1 MARWM
6 RRTGTCA
13 RKTAWAIAIG
23 PACVSVIAAL
33 AFGQN
38 PRTAP
43 SFQIADV
50 HVSPRV
56 SDSLRI
62 QNLQGGVFRAGRY
75 EIHNAAMLD
84 LIKIAYGVDP
94 DLVVG
99 GPAWLE
105 FDHFDVIAKAPTA
118 TSPETIKM
126 MLQALLADRFQLVVH
141 KDTKPIQGFVLSVG
155 KDKPKLKPAG
165 GSGEPGC
172 HLPQPPPPRSPGSI
186 PVNVV
191 SCSNVTMEEFAPML
205 RQMVQE
211 FGPTLGQTDSY
222 LNGPVLNSTV
232 LKGAW
237 DFELKW
243 TDKRLLTAA
252 GADGISI
259 FDALDKQLGLKLE
272 AGKVPMP
279 VLVVDGANEKPT
291 ANSPEVTTALPPPAQ
306 VEFEVA
312 SVRPSKPGTDE
323 DVGEFLPGG
332 RYEAHAVPLFFMLT
346 QAWDYRVPGD
356 ITGLPKWL
364 TRDSPR
370 FDIVAKAPAAAI
382 AVGEGHEVYDLQSMM
397 RALLVD
403 RFKMK
408 AHYEDRPMDAYTLVA
423 DKPKLKRA
431 DLSNRTANRTAC
443 KTARAPRNPDAGP
456 PPMIATCQNITMAQF
471 AEQLQTIAP
480 VYLYYP
486 VLDASGIEGSW
497 DLSLSFSPAPPNLA
511 GGGGNGG
518 GKGGGK
524 GGGPAAGASSDPS
537 GAVSLFDALEKQ
549 LGLKLEKHQRPEP
562 VLVIDHIE
570 EKPTDN

>member
-1 MARWM
+1 M
-6 RRTGTCA
+6 RTPISLIA
-13 RKTAWAIAIG
+13 LLSTA
-23 PACVSVIAAL
+23 
-33 AFGQN
+33 AFGQ
-38 PRTAP
+38 

-50 HVSPRV
+50 HVSGRV
-56 SDSLRI
+56 SERRWLDM
-62 QNLQGGVFRAGRY
+62 QGGVFRAGRY
-75 EIHNAAMLD
+75 EIHDATMLD
-84 LIKIAYGVDP
+84 LVKTAYGVDP
-94 DLVVG
+94 DTVVG

-105 FDHFDVIAKAPTA
+105 FDHFDVIAKAPQA
-118 TSPETIKM
+118 TSPETIKL
-126 MLQALLADRFQLVVH
+126 MLQALLADRFKLVVH
-141 KDTKPIQGFVLSVG
+141 KDTRPIQGFVLSVG
-155 KDKPKLKPAG
+155 KGKPKLKEAD

-172 HLPQPPPPRSPGSI
+172 QPQPPPPRSPGSI
-186 PVNVV
+186 PVNAV
-191 SCSNVTMEEFAPML
+191 SCRNVTMEEFAPML

-211 FGPTLGQTDSY
+211 FGPTLGQTDGY
-222 LNGPVLNSTV
+222 LPGPVLNSTG

-237 DFELKW
+237 DFDLKW
-243 TDKRLLTAA
+243 TSKRLLRVP
-252 GADGISI
+252 GADGVTI
-259 FDALDKQLGLKLE
+259 FDAVDKQLGLKLE
-272 AGKVPMP
+272 PAKVPMP
-279 VLVVDGANEKPT
+279 ALVVDSANENPT
-291 ANSPEVTTALPPPAQ
+291 ANSPEVTTALPPPPPA
-306 VEFEVA
+306 EFEVA

-323 DVGEFLPGG
+323 DVGQFLPGG

-370 FDIVAKAPAAAI
+370 FDIVAKAPPAAI
-382 AVGEGHEVYDLQSMM
+382 AVGEGHGVYDLRSMM

-431 DLSNRTANRTAC
+431 DLSNRPANRTGC
-443 KTARAPRNPDAGP
+443 ETAQGPRNPDAGP
-456 PPMIATCQNITMAQF
+456 PAMIATCQNITMAQF

-480 VYLYYP
+480 IYLNYP

-497 DLSLSFSPAPPNLA
+497 DFSLSFSPAPPNSA
-511 GGGGNGG
+511 GGGGGNGG

-524 GGGPAAGASSDPS
+524 GGGAAAAVSSDPS
-537 GAVSLFDALEKQ
+537 GAVSLFDALDKQ
-549 LGLKLEKHQRPEP
+549 LGLKLELHKRPEP

>member
-1 MARWM
+1 M
-6 RRTGTCA
+6 
-13 RKTAWAIAIG
+13 
-23 PACVSVIAAL
+23 
-33 AFGQN
+33 
-38 PRTAP
+38 
-43 SFQIADV
+43 
-50 HVSPRV
+50 
-56 SDSLRI
+56 
-62 QNLQGGVFRAGRY
+62 QGGVFRAGRY
-75 EIHNAAMLD
+75 EIHDASMLD
-84 LIKIAYGVDP
+84 LVKTAYGVDA
-94 DLVVG
+94 DTVVG

-105 FDHFDVIAKAPTA
+105 FDHFDVIAKAPAA
-118 TSPETIKM
+118 TSPETIKL
-126 MLQALLADRFQLVVH
+126 MLQALLADRFKLVVH
-141 KDTKPIQGFVLSVG
+141 KDTRPIQGFVLSVG
-155 KDKPKLKPAG
+155 NGRPKLKPAD
-165 GSGEPGC
+165 GSGETGC
-172 HLPQPPPPRSPGSI
+172 QPQPPPPRNPGSI

-191 SCSNVTMEEFAPML
+191 SCRNVTMEEFAPML

-211 FGPTLGQTDSY
+211 FGPTLSQMDSY
-222 LNGPVLNSTV
+222 IPGPVLNSTG

-237 DFELKW
+237 DFDLKW
-243 TDKRLLTAA
+243 TSKRLLRAP
-252 GADGISI
+252 GADGVTI
-259 FDALDKQLGLKLE
+259 FDAMDKQLGLTLE
-272 AGKVPMP
+272 QGKVLMP
-279 VLVVDGANEKPT
+279 VLVVDSVNEKPA
-291 ANSPEVTTALPPPAQ
+291 ANLPEVTTALPPPPPA
-306 VEFEVA
+306 EFEVA
-312 SVRPSKPGTDE
+312 SVRPSKPGAEE
-323 DVGEFLPGG
+323 DVGEFFPGG
-332 RYEAHAVPLFFMLT
+332 RYEAHGVPMFFMLT

-382 AVGEGHEVYDLQSMM
+382 AVGEGHGVYDLQSMM

-431 DLSNRTANRTAC
+431 DLSNRPANRTGC
-443 KTARAPRNPDAGP
+443 KTARAPRVPDGPP

-497 DLSLSFSPAPPNLA
+497 DISLSFSPAPPNLA
-511 GGGGNGG
+511 GGGGAGGGGG
-518 GKGGGK
+518 GKGGGA
-524 GGGPAAGASSDPS
+524 AAGVSSDPS
-537 GAVSLFDALEKQ
+537 GAVSLFEAMEKQ